1 MRTTANGLDARRL
14 ARSAPLVLFM
24 LPIAASWA
32 CNKKPT
38 LTFQLDVPG
47 DIASN
52 ASWYEIGAFAGSTC
66 PPSSQFAGGIPSG
79 SAARLAFAASDESPP
94 GIGDLDRGTYAF
106 AAVAKGADCG
116 VIGVGCSVVDVTS
129 ADGVTISLRANDPP
143 TGACQAGSVCKD
155 AECVSSSDNSD
166 PSVGAG
172 CSLDFLGAGPL
183 ADPLAISGTLAST
196 PAISATS
203 NGFLVAYREYD
214 PVAGDARLTLF
225 PIDASG
231 GVGALHVETLPNRCA
246 DEDESD
252 AIGMGFTGDT
262 GLVAIARAP
271 CNGTG
276 GFDFY
281 DVAPEPNVTSSG
293 EETSAS
299 LGASVLAM
307 SNAHAVAPAV
317 SVFYVAFTED
327 SQALLNTV
335 VNDGFTGTSITFGGT
350 PPHTGAWVATSDR
363 VLALLAAAPSPDST
377 PADDAGADDSGVS
390 PENDAGAGGVLRLN
404 VVPSGTNPS
413 SVGAPFEFPGTWGSL
428 AAAGSR
434 VFVATSGDQT
444 LPVTWLAFDLGG
456 SAPTTQDGFS
466 VQATGGVSYADVAFH
481 QDNLFFA
488 VESAGAISLVSYSHA
503 TTTPTFSREIVFGQ
517 NPRIP
522 SLAGLRDGRIAVA
535 ASDTRVAVA
544 WVTGRTLGPD
554 DAVGGYA
561 IFACR

>member
-1 MRTTANGLDARRL
+1 MRSRG
-14 ARSAPLVLFM
+14 APLVFFL
-24 LPIAASWA
+24 LPITASWA

-38 LTFQLDVPG
+38 LTFELDVPG
-47 DIASN
+47 DVATN
-52 ASWYEIGAFAGSTC
+52 AAWYEIGAFAGSTC

-79 SAARLAFAASDESPP
+79 SAARLAFAANDATPP
-94 GIGDLDRGTYAF
+94 GIGDLARGTYAF
-106 AAVAKGADCG
+106 AGVAKAADCG
-116 VIGVGCSVVDVTS
+116 VIGVGCTVVDVSS
-129 ADGVTISLRANDPP
+129 ADSVKISLRANDPP
-143 TGACQAGSVCKD
+143 TGACQAGSVCKG

-172 CSLDFLGAGPL
+172 CSLDFLGAGPF

-203 NGFLVAYREYD
+203 SGFLIAYRQYD
-214 PVAGDARLTLF
+214 PVAGVATLTLF
-225 PIDASG
+225 PIDSSG
-231 GVGALHVETLPNRCA
+231 GVGTPDVETLPNRCA

-252 AIGMGFTGDT
+252 AIGMAFTGDNGT
-262 GLVAIARAP
+262 VAIARAP

-281 DVAPEPNVTSSG
+281 DVTSAATVSASG

-299 LGASVLAM
+299 LATSVLAL
-307 SNAHAVAPAV
+307 SNAHAVAPAP
-317 SVFYVAFTED
+317 SGNYVAFLED
-327 SQALLNTV
+327 GQALLNTV
-335 VNDGFTGTSITFGGT
+335 VSDGFTGTSSNIGGS

-363 VLALLAAAPSPDST
+363 ALAVLVGAPSPDTGTSSSDGG
-377 PADDAGADDSGVS
+377 ADEGGAPPVGDAGTSS
-390 PENDAGAGGVLRLN
+390 VLRLN
-404 VVPSGTNPS
+404 LAASGTNPS
-413 SVGAPFEFPGTWGSL
+413 SLGTPIEFPGTWGSL

-444 LPVTWLAFDLGG
+444 LPVTWLAFDLG
-456 SAPTTQDGFS
+456 SATPTTQDGFS
-466 VQATGGVSYADVAFH
+466 VQAAGAVSYADVAFH

-488 VESAGAISLVSYSHA
+488 VESTGAISLVSYAHA

-554 DAVGGYA
+554 DPVGGYA

>member
-1 MRTTANGLDARRL
+1 MRSRKL
-14 ARSAPLVLFM
+14 ARSFPALLFM

-32 CNKKPT
+32 CNKTPT

-52 ASWYEIGAFAGSTC
+52 AAWYEIGAFSGSTC

-79 SAARLAFAASDESPP
+79 SAAKLAFAADDASPP
-94 GIGDLDRGTYAF
+94 GIGNLARGTYAF
-106 AAVAKGADCG
+106 AGVAKGADCG
-116 VIGVGCSVVDVTS
+116 VIGVGCTVVDVSS
-129 ADGVTISLRANDPP
+129 ADGITISLRANDPP
-143 TGACQAGSVCKD
+143 TGACEAGSVCRD

-172 CSLDFLGAGPL
+172 CSLDFLGAGPF

-225 PIDASG
+225 PIDQSG
-231 GVGALHVETLPNRCA
+231 GTGAPHVESLANRCA

-252 AIGMGFTGDT
+252 AIGMAFSGDA

-281 DVAPEPNVTSSG
+281 DVTPDPDVAASG

-299 LGASVLAM
+299 LATSVLAM
-307 SNAHAVAPAV
+307 SNGHAVAPAP
-317 SVFYVAFTED
+317 SGNYVTFLED
-327 SQALLNTV
+327 GQALFNTV
-335 VNDGFTGTSITFGGT
+335 VNDGFTATSSSIGGS
-350 PPHTGAWVATSDR
+350 PPHTGAWVATSDQA
-363 VLALLAAAPSPDST
+363 LAILVGAPSPGST
-377 PADDAGADDSGVS
+377 PPTGDGGTDGGGMLPDQ
-390 PENDAGAGGVLRLN
+390 DAGAGSVLRLN
-404 VVPSGTNPS
+404 LVPSGTNPAS
-413 SVGAPFEFPGTWGSL
+413 LGAPIEFPGTWGSL
-428 AAAGSR
+428 AAEGSR

-444 LPVTWLAFDLGG
+444 LPVTWLAFDLGQ

-466 VQATGGVSYADVAFH
+466 VQATGDVSYADVAFH
-481 QDNLFFA
+481 QDNVFFA
-488 VESAGAISLVSYSHA
+488 VESAGAISLVSYAHA

-522 SLAGLRDGRIAVA
+522 SLAGLRDGRVVIA